1 MIRKWLPALVTCVV
15 LAVAALAG
23 ARHWLAHSLT
33 ATAAPGTQV
42 PVVRTVVPEV
52 AAASADLRLPAR
64 TAPVEQA
71 LIYARAT
78 GVVSE
83 RRVDIGSR
91 VRRGDV
97 LALIAAPEIDQGV
110 DKARAAVAQ
119 AKAKEQFATTNLQ
132 RSQQLVDQGFLS
144 KQVLD
149 ERQAGFDAARAD
161 RLAAEA
167 ELRRLNE
174 IRGFQVVR
182 APFSG
187 VIAERRVDRG
197 DRVVGDQGNAEGYL
211 FRLVRADELRVS
223 IDAPQAVV
231 MQVQPGMTAEVLFPE
246 LAGEKLAA
254 KVVRSAGVI
263 DARTGT
269 MHVEL
274 ALPNPGGRIPAG
286 MSGEVVIKVPRA
298 HEVLLVPNS
307 TLIVRDGKPQVA
319 LVVPGGAEPEGT
331 LRFTTVQLGR
341 NLGDKTEVL
350 AGIGKDAMLVNNPNA
365 LLRDGDSVRTE
376 AMPEPAGKSAAKP

>member
-1 MIRKWLPALVTCVV
+1 MQMARRQFLGAIALLVVVATTLLGVRHRLVEAPPAIAAGGAQLPT
-15 LAVAALAG
+15 
-23 ARHWLAHSLT
+23 
-33 ATAAPGTQV
+33 
-42 PVVRTVVPEV
+42 VRTVAPEV

-83 RRVDIGSR
+83 RRVDIGAR

-97 LALIAAPEIDQGV
+97 LALIAAPEIDQAV

-119 AKAKEQFATTNLQ
+119 ASAKEQFAATNLQ
-132 RSQQLVDQGFLS
+132 RSHQLVDQGFLS

-149 ERQAGFDAARAD
+149 ERQAGFDAAQAD
-161 RLAAEA
+161 RLAAQA

-174 IRGFQVVR
+174 IKGFQVVR

-197 DRVVGDQGNAEGYL
+197 DRVVGDQGNVEGYL
-211 FRLVRADELRVS
+211 FRLVRVDELRVS

-231 MQVQPGMTAEVLFPE
+231 MQVQPGMTAEVIFPE
-246 LAGEKLAA
+246 LEGEKLAA
-254 KVVRSAGVI
+254 KVVRTAGVI

-274 ALPNPGGRIPAG
+274 ALPNPGGRVPAG
-286 MSGEVVIKVPRA
+286 MLGEVAIKVPRA
-298 HEVLLVPNS
+298 HQVLLVPNS
-307 TLIVRDGKPQVA
+307 VLVVRDGKTQVA
-319 LVVPGGAEPEGT
+319 MVVPDGAASQGT
-331 LRFTTVQLGR
+331 LRFLAVQVRR
-341 NLGDKTEVL
+341 NLGTKTEVL
-350 AGIGKDAMLVNNPNA
+350 GGIPRDAALVNNPNA
-365 LLRDGDSVRTE
+365 LLRDGDSVHTE
-376 AMPEPAGKSAAKP
+376 AMPEPAGKSK

>member
-1 MIRKWLPALVTCVV
+1 MIGKWLAALAAVIVV
-15 LAVAALAG
+15 AVAAVG
-23 ARHWLAHSLT
+23 GTRHWLHSRT
-33 ATAAPGTQV
+33 ATAAPDTQL

-52 AAASADLRLPAR
+52 GATSADLRLPAR

-78 GVVSE
+78 GVVHG

-97 LALIAAPEIDQGV
+97 LAVIAAPEIDQAV

-119 AKAKEQFATTNLQ
+119 AKAKEQFASTNLQ

-149 ERQAGFDAARAD
+149 ERQAGFDAAQAD

-211 FRLVRADELRVS
+211 FRLVRVDELRVS

-246 LAGEKLAA
+246 LAGEKLPA

-286 MSGEVVIKVPRA
+286 MLGEVAIKVPRA

-307 TLIVRDGKPQVA
+307 ALLVRDGKPQVA
-319 LVVPGGAEPEGT
+319 MVEPSAGQAQGT
-331 LRFTTVQLGR
+331 LRFLPVQLGR
-341 NLGDKTEVL
+341 NLGTKTEVL
-350 AGIGKDAMLVNNPNA
+350 AGIRRDATLVNNPNA

-376 AMPEPAGKSAAKP
+376 AMPEPPRKSAAKP

>member
-1 MIRKWLPALVTCVV
+1 
-15 LAVAALAG
+15 
-23 ARHWLAHSLT
+23 
-33 ATAAPGTQV
+33 
-42 PVVRTVVPEV
+42 
-52 AAASADLRLPAR
+52 
-64 TAPVEQA
+64 
-71 LIYARAT
+71 
-78 GVVSE
+78 VVSE
-83 RRVDIGSR
+83 RRVDIGAR

-110 DKARAAVAQ
+110 DKARAALAQ

-149 ERQAGFDAARAD
+149 ERQAGFDAAQAD

-174 IRGFQVVR
+174 IKGFQVVR

-197 DRVVGDQGNAEGYL
+197 DRVVGDTGNAEGFL
-211 FRLVRADELRVS
+211 FRLVRVDELRVS

-231 MQVQPGMTAEVLFPE
+231 MQVQPGMTAEVIFPE

-286 MSGEVVIKVPRA
+286 MMGEVAIQVPRA

-307 TLIVRDGKPQVA
+307 TLIVRDGKSQVA
-319 LVVPGGAEPEGT
+319 LVVSSGAEQGT
-331 LRFTTVQLGR
+331 LRFLPVQLGR
-341 NLGDKTEVL
+341 NLGNKTEVL
-350 AGIGKDAMLVNNPNA
+350 GGIPRNAALVNNPNA
-365 LLRDGDSVRTE
+365 LLREGDSVRAE
-376 AMPEPAGKSAAKP
+376 AMPDAQAKQK